1 MKHFLEMQN
10 FEDGGKLSVRT
21 VEPIKISWSYL
32 KWIKE
37 GLKDL
42 QKVGALTSE
51 IIKMQETFLESHKIP
66 IKMTEKVSPEIGEI
80 LEKLDKPA
88 SLLELG
94 LERVHGLGLILQGTS
109 MEQLPVTLKTQVEH
123 WPNTRDSR
131 IREKMAFLV
140 QAVDRIENIMPRV

>member
-1 MKHFLEMQN
+1 MEYNDVMKHFLEMQN
-10 FEDGGKLSVRT
+10 FEDGGKSSVRT
-21 VEPIKISWSYL
+21 VEAIKISRSYL

-80 LEKLDKPA
+80 LEK
-88 SLLELG
+88 
-94 LERVHGLGLILQGTS
+94 
-109 MEQLPVTLKTQVEH
+109 
-123 WPNTRDSR
+123 
-131 IREKMAFLV
+131 
-140 QAVDRIENIMPRV
+140 